1 MACWANVSNLRIAD
15 WAHDKIAVDWSGA
28 LRANA
33 VVRQLVLT
41 KGNIKVLLLAV
52 NEVAA
57 WTQNNVRKQTNNRNN
72 RNDCPHP
79 PRLCAAALSVAN
91 NVDDGKDIKH
101 YDANDHEVN
110 NHTYL
115 RCNNLIKNLL
125 HLTAPSAGFLFS
137 PKSYDKPPQK
147 EA

>member
-41 KGNIKVLLLAV
+41 KGNVKVLLLTV

-57 WTQNNVRKQTNNRNN
+57 WTQNNVSKQ
-72 RNDCPHP
+72 DQQQ
-79 PRLCAAALSVAN
+79 
-91 NVDDGKDIKH
+91 
-101 YDANDHEVN
+101 EQ
-110 NHTYL
+110 
-115 RCNNLIKNLL
+115 
-125 HLTAPSAGFLFS
+125 
-137 PKSYDKPPQK
+137 QK
-147 EA
+147 